1 MDNLALNKP
10 ALQSSM
16 SDWSSSRVAAEA
28 ARGGNNGDLSR
39 DFGIHTDGERDP
51 WWQVDLEATCA
62 VERVCVF
69 NRDHFPERLRRF
81 SVLGSFDGTVW
92 DILASKSDDQVFGAD
107 GKPFVLDLPGRPVL
121 RFLRVRLDGLDC
133 LHFKECQVFGVP
145 ADPEQALLEDA
156 HGSGPKRI
164 VFSALYNESDEFL
177 HAFLANFLHYTG
189 KECVLLLNLPPDRVL
204 PSVVANERIVLFNGD
219 THRFKFGHTLLM
231 GHLESYGLA
240 LQRFE
245 RFDYFCPVASNS
257 LFVRSFDPA
266 AAIRQLRAG
275 HKMPTDL
282 DITYDIGLDIDQLPG
297 NWHWPK
303 IGGNPLLVTFL
314 KDRWN
319 IERLSQNQIE
329 GLMASSADW
338 GLLHA
343 RLPDFPSMGSLV
355 AQEGSAF
362 LPLEEVLPG
371 TFFLGFG
378 SGCYVN
384 ICHVFWDRFNH
395 TGSGRVTTD
404 ELLAFGHYPAHLCLI
419 KWFERD
425 AAAVETAA
433 VTQPWSQLAL
443 TGYAAAAGARD
454 RLAQRFL
461 LQSLAGSLR
470 ARETAQPF
478 AGCWRSSPNETFKP
492 LAFHDDS
499 LVSMRQIIH
508 LPTRNAG
515 PDDQSDAFLYME
527 NTHHQLKVEV
537 QVEHTSATRLRLD
550 CASSDAGADQ
560 ASGSALEGYLYLRA
574 SWVGE
579 PPVVRVRV
587 PPDVPRIDRMMQRIV
602 MMCDGAYEPI
612 SAMHMERNGETNDYY
627 FSRGA
632 SADGVLWLG
641 IPFFTKD
648 AFSAAMEMVDVE
660 PP

>member
-28 ARGGNNGDLSR
+28 ARGGNDGDLSR

-69 NRDHFPERLRRF
+69 NRDFFPERLLRF
-81 SVLGSFDGTVW
+81 SVLGSLDGIVW
-92 DILASKSDDQVFGAD
+92 DILASKSDDRVFGPD
-107 GKPFVLDLPGRPVL
+107 GKPFVLDLPDRPVL

-145 ADPEQALLEDA
+145 VDPNEALPKDA
-156 HGSGPKRI
+156 FGSKPKRI
-164 VFSALYNESDEFL
+164 VFSALYNENDEFL
-177 HAFLANFLHYTG
+177 HAFLHYTG
-189 KECVLLLNLPPDRVL
+189 EESVMLVNLPPGRAL
-204 PSVVANERIVLFNGD
+204 PSVTANERVVVFNGA

-231 GHLESYGLA
+231 GHLESYELA

-245 RFDYFCPVASNS
+245 WFDYFCPVASNS
-257 LFVRSFDPA
+257 LFVRAFDPA
-266 AAIRQLRAG
+266 AVIRQLRAG
-275 HKMPTDL
+275 HKVPVDL
-282 DITYDIGLDIDQLPG
+282 DITYDIGLNIDQLPG

-303 IGGNPLLVTFL
+303 IAGNPSLITFL

-343 RLPDFPSMGSLV
+343 RLPDFPAMGSLV

-362 LPLEEVLPG
+362 LPLEEILPS

-384 ICHVFWDRFNH
+384 ICHVFWYRFNH

-404 ELLAFGHYPAHLCLI
+404 ELLASRHYPAHLCLM

-433 VTQPWSQLAL
+433 VTQPWGQLVLAD
-443 TGYAAAAGARD
+443 YAGAAGVKD
-454 RLAQRFL
+454 RLARRFL
-461 LQSLAGSLR
+461 LQDLAASLH
-470 ARETAQPF
+470 AREAVQPF

-492 LAFHDDS
+492 LAFRDDS
-499 LVSMRQIIH
+499 LVSMRQIIR
-508 LPTRNAG
+508 LPTRHAE
-515 PDDQSDAFLYME
+515 PDDQSDAFLYLE
-527 NTHHQLKVEV
+527 NTHHHLKVGV
-537 QVEHTSATRLRLD
+537 QVEHASATRVRLD
-550 CASSDAGADQ
+550 CASSDPGTDQ
-560 ASGSALEGYLYLRA
+560 SPGSALEGYLYLRA
-574 SWVGE
+574 SWLGE

-587 PPDVPRIDRMMQRIV
+587 PTDVPHIDRMMQRIV
-602 MMCDGAYEPI
+602 MMCGGSYEPI
-612 SAMHMERNGETNDYY
+612 SAMYVERKRETNDYY
-627 FSRGA
+627 FSRGMLP
-632 SADGVLWLG
+632 ADVFWLG
-641 IPFFTKD
+641 IPFFTVN
-648 AFSAAMEMVDVE
+648 AFSAAIEMVYVE
-660 PP
+660 P